1 VDGDSDGQ
9 ASASASGD
17 DAATGSMTYGTCA
30 TAGDDE
36 DGVSPVTLS
45 DGQSAPQITVTTNNT
60 TGADATLACW
70 IDYNG
75 DHAFDNATERASTTV
90 ANNATSVVLTLP
102 NVPATASTATGGSTV
117 MRCRL
122 ATNAA
127 EVASASGLANSGEVE
142 DHPVT
147 LSAAP
152 PACAT
157 ITNTASVTKV
167 TETDTVATNNS
178 SSVAIQAN
186 CAASVTDLKLVKTAN
201 KTTVKPGDTLI
212 YTLTLTNES
221 DVTADTVKVEDNL
234 PSGLTFVK
242 ATPSQ
247 GTFSGGVWTVG
258 TVMGKKNATLTIEV
272 TVD

>member
-1 VDGDSDGQ
+1 
-9 ASASASGD
+9 
-17 DAATGSMTYGTCA
+17 MTYGTCA

-167 TETDTVATNNS
+167 TETDTVATNNR